1 MTTKTDKE
9 KFEDLTVRLIQY
21 FKDYGE
27 LMNKIREFSKNAV
40 EFYINKNFKIKNNE
54 LVLKK
59 NSQISKEMQII
70 INEGYKSGHIQY
82 DKEHKKFIINEEW

>member
-21 FKDYGE
+21 FKDYDE
-27 LMNKIREFSKNAV
+27 LMNKVKEFSKNAV
-40 EFYINKNFKIKNNE
+40 EFYITKNFKIKNNE

-59 NSQISKEMQII
+59 NSKISKEMQII
-70 INEGYKSGHIQY
+70 INESYKSGQIQY
-82 DKEHKKFIINEEW
+82 DKEHKKFIVNE